1 MARHTGMS
9 PIKLE
14 ESNTTN
20 EKDLLDKSPHD
31 HSESKKR
38 KVLVKKKDGY
48 STKLQMK
55 GNDFITEYT
64 ILDKKNLRAKAVALS
79 FIGDNPTS
87 TKTMEMSFHDTSS
100 LNLGEYFVGD
110 SATNGTPNKTEEVD
124 EVSDNVANQDSLDK
138 AKAEAVNMT
147 PIKLKYFSDNNNAK
161 EKVILDESPHDPRD
175 SENYKKWK
183 TFLKKN
189 NDDSSRP
196 RRIANFRQHSH
207 VGSAVLGLHRKM
219 LSSNLYYP
227 SWTTR
232 ENECINDGN
241 EPQ

>member
-1 MARHTGMS
+1 MS

-138 AKAEAVNMT
+138 AKAEAV
-147 PIKLKYFSDNNNAK
+147 
-161 EKVILDESPHDPRD
+161 
-175 SENYKKWK
+175 
-183 TFLKKN
+183 
-189 NDDSSRP
+189 
-196 RRIANFRQHSH
+196 
-207 VGSAVLGLHRKM
+207 
-219 LSSNLYYP
+219 
-227 SWTTR
+227 
-232 ENECINDGN
+232 
-241 EPQ
+241 